1 MRVYSVLD
9 AVRDDHHRILSL
21 FNQLLGSSKDLKKK
35 KDQYRDLRREL
46 TVHTLFE
53 EESVYPRVRGSSIFD
68 FFGPLAATHH
78 KIIDTYINR
87 LDKLNIGTPEWV
99 SVITRLRDESAIH
112 MIVEEREL
120 ATILKGVPMKARL
133 RAS

>member
-1 MRVYSVLD
+1 MRIYSVLD

-21 FNQLLGSSKDLKKK
+21 FNQVLTPSKDQKKRT
-35 KDQYRDLRREL
+35 DQYRDLRREL

-53 EESVYPRVRGSSIFD
+53 EETVYPRVRGTSIFD
-68 FFGPLAATHH
+68 FFAPLAATHH

-87 LDKLNIGTPEWV
+87 IDKLPVGSADWV
-99 SVITRLRDESAIH
+99 KLVDKLRFESATH
-112 MIVEEREL
+112 MMVEEREL
-120 ATILKGVPMKARL
+120 AAVLKGVPMKARS

>member
-9 AVRDDHHRILSL
+9 AIRDDHHRILSL
-21 FNQLLGSSKDLKKK
+21 FNQILGPSKDMKRRR
-35 KDQYRDLRREL
+35 DQYRDLRRKL

-53 EESVYPRVRGSSIFD
+53 EEAVYPRVRGTSVFD
-68 FFGPLAATHH
+68 FFAPLAATHH

-87 LDKLNIGTPEWV
+87 IDKLPVGCEEWLKLV
-99 SVITRLRDESAIH
+99 EKLRGESATH
-112 MIVEEREL
+112 MMVEEREL
-120 ATILKGVPMKARL
+120 ASVLKGIPMKARS